1 MILELGLGGI
11 VGFGVA
17 WVLRPYL
24 SAYVAKKGE
33 NLATKEDIG
42 GITKA
47 IEEVKLQYARQAEEI
62 RAELNSMSH
71 ERHTRFASLHEKR
84 VEAIDG
90 LYSSL
95 RRTHAEFTRLAGP
108 MRKFE
113 DENFEELLKT
123 AGPVAEDLI
132 KFFSEKRLYFPKVL
146 IESFAK
152 LEEHFHS
159 AWVTFLYERTGDD
172 WSEVSIEERKEQM
185 GYWREAR
192 EGIRVKVPEL
202 LEEIESIMRQVL
214 GDSESRPG
222 SERDDQIRE

>member
-1 MILELGLGGI
+1 MD
-11 VGFGVA
+11 
-17 WVLRPYL
+17 
-24 SAYVAKKGE
+24 K
-33 NLATKEDIG
+33 KEDSG
-42 GITKA
+42 GSTKA
-47 IEEVKLQYARQAEEI
+47 IEEGKLKYARQAEEI

-159 AWVTFLYERTGDD
+159 AWVTFLY
-172 WSEVSIEERKEQM
+172 
-185 GYWREAR
+185 
-192 EGIRVKVPEL
+192 
-202 LEEIESIMRQVL
+202 
-214 GDSESRPG
+214 
-222 SERDDQIRE
+222 